1 MRVELPSCGSH
12 APSDGRHAGGAVESV
27 AFNPSVPPLQAA
39 LVALLDALSREQAEA
54 GDVCPPAAAQPG
66 GEHALDLFGAVRER
80 VVAAVLVEVGDA
92 AAAARAPSWA
102 ARTRALLEQIAPDLE
117 VPLYVV
123 TGLATDDGDRDA
135 KRQRAD

>member
-1 MRVELPSCGSH
+1 M
-12 APSDGRHAGGAVESV
+12 

-66 GEHALDLFGAVRER
+66 GEHVLDLFGAVRER

-123 TGLATDDGDRDA
+123 TGLATADGDRDA